1 MKKRNTLKTHRKQ
14 LCIRIAAA
22 LGVSILSSNAAWAD
36 WATCADQ
43 GGGKVLCNGSGSVAN
58 GDMYKIAGFTDV
70 EIDLSGAGDPAGG
83 PAGFG
88 IYLNGGNVTVDAN
101 NLSIST
107 NGSTADGIRTNG
119 GLLTINGK
127 LTILIKGASG
137 DGINASNSNGS
148 AATVDVTSSNAYI
161 EANNGIGLR
170 ANLTSNGSGSNVIKM
185 GANATIITKGS
196 GENGLYGS
204 GYAVYAGGRNSDPER
219 GMPKNGTA
227 RVEIA
232 DGSTII
238 SSGRAAHAVYA
249 NKTGVIQLGNTN
261 ITTTNSSAHG
271 IAAEDGYI
279 QNCYDGR
286 LQCILKPNN
295 YPKQYFA
302 GGQVYLT
309 GDTTISVDAT
319 KGSYAIY
326 ASGTDSSI
334 ISGKIDGTTASGV
347 FNVTGDLVAKDGGK
361 IDLVAVNNS
370 YFKGKSDTTTGT
382 GTINLNMS
390 GANSRWDV
398 TGISTVTDL
407 VLNGGAQVVFGDWT
421 AAPEND
427 NRIIFT
433 MDTLSGTGGQFYI
446 GTNLGRDSRAATI
459 DVNDADMIRIT
470 GASSGTHTIFVYD
483 DQTGAHVPGEM
494 GVRIVEADQKGA
506 TFKLG
511 GTGVVDVGHLQYA
524 LYAEETLE
532 GGVQGAG
539 HWALAPMKTLNNF
552 AQNSVGLLNT
562 NYLMSYVET
571 QTLLQRMGELRTP
584 GNQGDVWGRV
594 YTGKLS
600 SFGDDRI
607 GGHDF
612 KYHGLQFGVDRQ
624 LDIEAAEGQIYVGG
638 MFGYTKGDTDY
649 NVGSGKTEAYHV
661 GLYGTYMMDNG
672 VYVDGIL
679 KYQHLKNSVNSFTGG
694 GYYIDGSDSSSG
706 VSVGIEV
713 GKRFY
718 VQQPDQGWY
727 LEPQGQL
734 TYTHQGSSTI
744 EGSNGLR
751 TDLSSYKSVI
761 GRMSI
766 VAGYEIVDGA
776 NPVNV
781 YVKTGYVREF
791 DGKASYTFNQA
802 VRESYDFGGGWWDN
816 GVGVNMRI
824 NNRHNLYAE
833 ASYAKGSRFDKQQ
846 INFGYRFE
854 F

>member
-1 MKKRNTLKTHRKQ
+1 MKKRNALKTHRKQ

-43 GGGKVLCNGSGSVAN
+43 GGGKVLCNGSGSVAT
-58 GDMYKIAGFTDV
+58 GDMPKIAGFTDV
-70 EIDLSGAGDPAGG
+70 EINLSGAGDPAGG

-88 IYLNGGNVTVDAN
+88 IYLNGSATINAN
-101 NLSIST
+101 TLKITT
-107 NGSTADGIRTNG
+107 NGSGADGIRTNG
-119 GLLTINGK
+119 GVLTYGGQLTINAN
-127 LTILIKGASG
+127 GASG
-137 DGINASNSNGS
+137 DGINASNSNNT
-148 AATVDVTSSNAYI
+148 AATVNLTGSGAYI
-161 EANNGIGLR
+161 YSKNGVGVR
-170 ANLTSNGSGSNVIKM
+170 ANLTANGSGSNVILL
-185 GANATIITKGS
+185 GTNATIITQGS
-196 GENGLYGS
+196 AENSTSGS
-204 GYAVYAGGRNSDPER
+204 GYAVYAGDRYYDPVN
-219 GMPKNGTA
+219 MPRAGTA
-227 RVEIA
+227 RVEIG
-232 DGSTII
+232 DGSTIQT
-238 SSGRAAHAVYA
+238 SGRAAHAVFA
-249 NKTGVIQLGNTN
+249 NKTGVIQLGSTN
-261 ITTTNSSAHG
+261 ITTTGANAHG
-271 IAAEDGYI
+271 IAAEDGI
-279 QNCYDGR
+279 VQNCYNGR
-286 LQCILKPNN
+286 LQCLLNPNN
-295 YPKQYFA
+295 YPKQHFT

-309 GDTTISVDAT
+309 GDTTITVDAT
-319 KGSYAIY
+319 KGSYAMY
-326 ASGTDSSI
+326 ASGADSLI
-334 ISGKIDGTTASGV
+334 TSGDMNGGAASGIFTV
-347 FNVTGDLVAKDGGK
+347 RGDLVAENDGK
-361 IDLVAVNNS
+361 IDLVALNNS
-370 YFKGKSDTTTGT
+370 YFKGKTSTGAGT
-382 GTINLNMS
+382 GTVNLSMTGAGSEWELTGDSWVTNLNL
-390 GANSRWDV
+390 
-398 TGISTVTDL
+398 T
-407 VLNGGAQVVFGDWT
+407 GGAKVTFLDLTQDPAGT
-421 AAPEND
+421 
-427 NRIIFT
+427 NRADLYIEH
-433 MDTLSGTGGQFYI
+433 LSGNGEFHV
-446 GTNLGRDSRAATI
+446 GTNIVRDGGGHISVNPADRIYITGSSSGVHKLF
-459 DVNDADMIRIT
+459 VNDICN
-470 GASSGTHTIFVYD
+470 GAAVGTEAI
-483 DQTGAHVPGEM
+483 
-494 GVRIVEADQKGA
+494 RIVESVDQGA
-506 TFKLG
+506 TFLLG
-511 GTGVVDVGHLQYA
+511 NTGQTVDVGAYQFI
-524 LYAEETLE
+524 LE
-532 GGVQGAG
+532 REDRLAASPSTTAG
-539 HWALAPMKTLNNF
+539 HWSLVPTPRLNNF

-713 GKRFY
+713 SKRFY